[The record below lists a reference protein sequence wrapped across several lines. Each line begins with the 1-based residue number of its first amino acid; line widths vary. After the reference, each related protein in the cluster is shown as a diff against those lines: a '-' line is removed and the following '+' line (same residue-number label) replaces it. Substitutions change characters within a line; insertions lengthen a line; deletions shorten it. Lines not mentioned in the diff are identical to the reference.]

1 MNKNYIDRIVDEFYN
16 INNNELMS
24 LAQEYLEYSLWDE
37 KIGYM
42 SDLDYECSNLTATE
56 IINKLDENFNLSDDF
71 ITVDECGYIK
81 SYDILENAIDDIIG
95 CEDLAKAIIEKGSCE
110 VESIQNILN
119 EIEEEEER

>member
-16 INNNELMS
+16 ISDNDLMN

-56 IINKLDENFNLSDDF
+56 IINNLDENFDLSDGF

-95 CEDLAKAIIEKGSCE
+95 CDDLAKSIIEKGSCN
-110 VESIQNILN
+110 VESIQEILD
-119 EIEEEEER
+119 EMEKEEL